1 MPTKHVGTPVP
12 GTQVSVPGSFAY
24 REETVVRLD
33 RAATKLLALVSTV
46 GVISALA
53 VTSAVPAGAATSTGP
68 RSQAI
73 VALAGDGAVSVPGL
87 HVQAVLAGV
96 NSEIVDGTLAQL
108 AQLAATPGVLGV
120 EPNVTA
126 HLESNSFGGHD
137 ASDSNNSDS
146 NDSGSNNSGSNN
158 SGSDGPG
165 HGNGPTLL
173 PPVVAPVTPPVTDP
187 SATSAGPLSPVS
199 VPSVGVIASSTLGGL
214 AGNPRAGRGVTVA
227 LIDTGVADTAALNRA
242 SGRLVDAVDTSGLN
256 TPNGHVQDNGVFT
269 DNYGHGT
276 FMASLIAGGQVPG
289 SGSNGLGIAPG
300 ATVDVVKV
308 ADADGNTSLAAVMA
322 GLNWVA
328 THSDQVDVANL
339 SLSVDP
345 PATRYGI
352 DPLNFAVLLTRAAGV
367 TVVVA
372 AGNTP
377 GVVGDPGFGP
387 ASITVGAADTTGKSP
402 IVAPFSGYANVD
414 GISKPDVVAA
424 GVNILGEMPVNS
436 EISQEFP
443 NARQANGLFRGSGT
457 SQSTA
462 IVSGLAALYLQSHPS
477 ASPMQVKS
485 AIRDGASNIGG
496 SKADGQGL
504 VNVPNGNYGSNDTGE
519 QSLNLHQWFSTAP
532 LWGDLFTGGAFD
544 ARRWSARRWS
554 AAGWDARRWAA
565 VGFDARRWSDVTFD
579 ARLWSARMWGSRMW
593 ASRLWSASYWG
604 DSA

>member
-1 MPTKHVGTPVP
+1 
-12 GTQVSVPGSFAY
+12 
-24 REETVVRLD
+24 VRLD

-87 HVQAVLAGV
+87 NVQAVLAGV
-96 NSEIVDGTLAQL
+96 NSEIVDGTSAQL

-126 HLESNSFGGHD
+126 HLESNSFGGRD
-137 ASDSNNSDS
+137 ASDSNNSGS
-146 NDSGSNNSGSNN
+146 NSSGSN
-158 SGSDGPG
+158 GPG
-165 HGNGPTLL
+165 NGNGPTLL
-173 PPVVAPVTPPVTDP
+173 PPVTAPIIPPVTAPVVPPIVGPITLPGSDP

-199 VPSVGVIASSTLGGL
+199 VPSVGVIASTTLGGL

-256 TPNGHVQDNGVFT
+256 TPNGHVQENGVFS

-289 SGSNGLGIAPG
+289 SGGNGLGVAPG

-402 IVAPFSGYANVD
+402 IVAPFSGFANVD
-414 GISKPDVVAA
+414 GVSKPDVVAA
-424 GVNILGEMPVNS
+424 GVNILGEMPVGS

-443 NARQANGLFRGSGT
+443 NARQPSGLFRGSGT

-462 IVSGLAALYLQSHPS
+462 IVSGLAALYLQSHPK
-477 ASPMQVKS
+477 ASPFQVKS

-504 VNVPNGNYGSNDTGE
+504 VTVPNGNYGSNDTGE
-519 QSLNLHQWFSTAP
+519 QNLNVFQWFSTAP
-532 LWGDLFTGGAFD
+532 LWGDLFTSGAFD

-554 AAGWDARRWAA
+554 ASGWDARRWAA
-565 VGFDARRWSDVTFD
+565 VSFDARRWSDVTFD

>member
-1 MPTKHVGTPVP
+1 MS
-12 GTQVSVPGSFAY
+12 VSGSFAY

-46 GVISALA
+46 GVISAIT

-73 VALAGDGAVSVPGL
+73 VALAGNGAVSVPGL
-87 HVQAVLAGV
+87 HVQSVLAGV
-96 NSEIVDGTLAQL
+96 NSEVVDGTSAQL
-108 AQLAATPGVLGV
+108 AQLATTPGVLGV
-120 EPNVTA
+120 EANVTA
-126 HLESNSFGGHD
+126 HLESNSFGSRDVSDSDGSNGP
-137 ASDSNNSDS
+137 SDSN
-146 NDSGSNNSGSNN
+146 
-158 SGSDGPG
+158 
-165 HGNGPTLL
+165 GPTSIQ
-173 PPVVAPVTPPVTDP
+173 PTPAPVTVPGTDS
-187 SATSAGPLSPVS
+187 SATSAGPPAPIA
-199 VPSVGVIASSTLGGL
+199 VPSVGVVAPSTLGGI
-214 AGNPRAGRGVTVA
+214 AGSPWAGRGVTVA

-256 TPNGHVQDNGVFT
+256 TPNGHVLENGVFT

-289 SGSNGLGIAPG
+289 SGSTGLGVAPG
-300 ATVDVVKV
+300 ATIDVVKV

-387 ASITVGAADTTGKSP
+387 ASLTVGAADTTGASP
-402 IVAPFSGYANVD
+402 IVAPFSGFANVD

-424 GVNILGEMPVNS
+424 GVNILGEMPVGS
-436 EISQEFP
+436 EIDQQFP
-443 NARQANGLFRGSGT
+443 NARQPNGLFRGSGT

-477 ASPMQVKS
+477 ANPMQVKS
-485 AIRDGASNIGG
+485 AIRDAASSITGG
-496 SKADGQGL
+496 KSDGQGL
-504 VNVPNGNYGSNDTGE
+504 VTVPSGNYGSNDTGE
-519 QSLNLHQWFSTAP
+519 QNLNVRQFFSTAP

-565 VGFDARRWSDVTFD
+565 VSFDARRWSDVTFD

-604 DSA
+604 DSE

>member
-1 MPTKHVGTPVP
+1 M
-12 GTQVSVPGSFAY
+12 SVPGSFAY

-46 GVISALA
+46 GVISALT
-53 VTSAVPAGAATSTGP
+53 VTSAAATATAAATGP

-73 VALAGDGAVSVPGL
+73 VALSGDGAVSVPGL
-87 HVQAVLAGV
+87 HVQAVLSGV
-96 NSEIVDGTLAQL
+96 NSEIVDGTSAQL
-108 AQLAATPGVLGV
+108 AQLATTPGVLGV

-126 HLESNSFGGHD
+126 HLESNSFGGND
-137 ASDSNNSDS
+137 ASN
-146 NDSGSNNSGSNN
+146 SNNSGSNN
-158 SGSDGPG
+158 SGSDNSGPG
-165 HGNGPTLL
+165 NSGSDNSGPGNSANAPTLT
-173 PPVVAPVTPPVTDP
+173 PPVVAPIIPPIPGTDS
-187 SATSAGPLSPVS
+187 SATSDGPLAPVS
-199 VPSVGVIASSTLGGL
+199 VPSVGVIASSTLGGV
-214 AGNPRAGRGVTVA
+214 AGSPHAGRGVTVA

-256 TPNGHVQDNGVFT
+256 TPNGHVQENGIFT

-289 SGSNGLGIAPG
+289 SGNNGLGVAPG

-352 DPLNFAVLLTRAAGV
+352 DPLNFAVQLTRSAGV

-377 GVVGDPGFGP
+377 GAVGDPGFGP
-387 ASITVGAADTTGKSP
+387 ASLTVGAADTTGASP
-402 IVAPFSGYANVD
+402 IVAPFSGFANVD
-414 GISKPDVVAA
+414 GVSKPDVVAA
-424 GVNILGEMPVNS
+424 GVNILGEMPLGS

-443 NARQANGLFRGSGT
+443 NARQPNGLFRGSGT

-477 ASPMQVKS
+477 ASPLQVKS
-485 AIRDGASNIGG
+485 AIRGGASSISGDA
-496 SKADGQGL
+496 SDGQGL
-504 VNVPNGNYGSNDTGE
+504 VSIPNGNSGSNNTGE
-519 QSLNLHQWFSTAP
+519 QDLNVRQWLATAP
-532 LWGDLFTGGAFD
+532 MWGDLFTGGAFD

-554 AAGWDARRWAA
+554 ATGWDARRWAD
-565 VGFDARRWSDVTFD
+565 VSFDARRWSDVTFD

-593 ASRLWSASYWG
+593 GSRLWSASYWG
-604 DSA
+604 DSE

>member
-1 MPTKHVGTPVP
+1 MT
-12 GTQVSVPGSFAY
+12 VPGSFAY

-53 VTSAVPAGAATSTGP
+53 VTSAAPAGAATSTGP

-73 VALAGDGAVSVPGL
+73 VALAGDGSVSVPGL
-87 HVQAVLAGV
+87 HVQSVLGGV
-96 NSEIVDGTLAQL
+96 DSEIVDGTAAQL

-120 EPNVTA
+120 EANVTA
-126 HLESNSFGGHD
+126 HLESNSFGGRD
-137 ASDSNNSDS
+137 VSDSDGSNGSSDS
-146 NDSGSNNSGSNN
+146 GGSG
-158 SGSDGPG
+158 
-165 HGNGPTLL
+165 GPTSG
-173 PPVVAPVTPPVTDP
+173 PSNAPTVTPPITAPIVAPTTDP
-187 SATSAGPLSPVS
+187 GTNSPPPATAPLAV
-199 VPSVGVIASSTLGGL
+199 VPSVGVVAPSTLGGI
-214 AGNPRAGRGVTVA
+214 AGSPRAGRGVTIA

-256 TPNGHVQDNGVFT
+256 TPNGQVLENGVFT

-289 SGSNGLGIAPG
+289 SGSTGLGVAPG
-300 ATVDVVKV
+300 ATIDVVKV

-328 THSDQVDVANL
+328 THSDQVDIANL

-352 DPLNFAVLLTRAAGV
+352 DPLNFAVALTRGAGV

-387 ASITVGAADTTGKSP
+387 ASLTVGAADTTGASP
-402 IVAPFSGYANVD
+402 IVAPFSGFANVD
-414 GISKPDVVAA
+414 GVSKPDVVAA
-424 GVNILGEMPVNS
+424 GVNILGEMPVGS
-436 EISQEFP
+436 EIDQQFP
-443 NARQANGLFRGSGT
+443 NARQPNGLFRGSGT

-462 IVSGLAALYLQSHPS
+462 IVSGLAALYLQSHPW
-477 ASPMQVKS
+477 ANPLQVKS
-485 AIRDGASNIGG
+485 AIRDAASSITSGK
-496 SKADGQGL
+496 SDGQGL
-504 VNVPNGNYGSNDTGE
+504 VSVPTGNYGSNDTGE
-519 QSLNLHQWFSTAP
+519 QNLNYFQWFSTAP
-532 LWGDLFTGGAFD
+532 LWGNLFTGGAFD

-554 AAGWDARRWAA
+554 ASGWDARRWAS
-565 VGFDARRWSDVTFD
+565 VTFDARLWSDVTFD
-579 ARLWSARMWGSRMW
+579 SRLWSARMWGSRMW

-604 DSA
+604 DSE

>member
-1 MPTKHVGTPVP
+1 
-12 GTQVSVPGSFAY
+12 
-24 REETVVRLD
+24 VRLD
-33 RAATKLLALVSTV
+33 RAATKLLALASTV

-96 NSEIVDGTLAQL
+96 NSEIVDGTSAQL

-126 HLESNSFGGHD
+126 HLESNSFGD
-137 ASDSNNSDS
+137 RDVSDSS
-146 NDSGSNNSGSNN
+146 DSGSSGSSN
-158 SGSDGPG
+158 
-165 HGNGPTLL
+165 GNGPTLL
-173 PPVVAPVTPPVTDP
+173 PPVTAPVIPPTTAPVVPPVVGPITLPDTDP
-187 SATSAGPLSPVS
+187 SATTAGPLAPIS

-214 AGNPRAGRGVTVA
+214 AGSPRAGRGVTVA

-256 TPNGHVQDNGVFT
+256 TPNGQVLENGVFT

-289 SGSNGLGIAPG
+289 SGSSGLGVAPG

-352 DPLNFAVLLTRAAGV
+352 DPLNFAVFLTRAAGV

-387 ASITVGAADTTGKSP
+387 ASITVGAADTTGASP
-402 IVAPFSGYANVD
+402 TVAPFSGFANVD
-414 GISKPDVVAA
+414 GVSKPDVVAA
-424 GVNILGEMPVNS
+424 GVNILGEMPVGS
-436 EISQEFP
+436 EIDQEFP

-477 ASPMQVKS
+477 ASPLQVKS
-485 AIRDGASNIGG
+485 AIRDSASSIASGK
-496 SKADGQGL
+496 SDGQGL
-504 VNVPNGNYGSNDTGE
+504 VTIPTGNYGSNDTGE
-519 QSLNLHQWFSTAP
+519 QNLNLRQFLSTAP
-532 LWGDLFTGGAFD
+532 LWGNLFTGGAFD

-554 AAGWDARRWAA
+554 AGGWDARRWAS
-565 VGFDARRWSDVTFD
+565 VTFDARLWSDVTFD
-579 ARLWSARMWGSRMW
+579 SRLWSARMWGSRMW

>member
-1 MPTKHVGTPVP
+1 M
-12 GTQVSVPGSFAY
+12 
-24 REETVVRLD
+24 RLD

-46 GVISALA
+46 GVISALT
-53 VTSAVPAGAATSTGP
+53 VTSAASAGAATSSGP

-87 HVQAVLAGV
+87 HVQSVLAGV
-96 NSEIVDGTLAQL
+96 DSEIVDGTSAQL

-120 EPNVTA
+120 EPNVSA
-126 HLESNSFGGHD
+126 HLESDSFGGRD
-137 ASDSNNSDS
+137 VTDPN
-146 NDSGSNNSGSNN
+146 GSNGPGNGSNA
-158 SGSDGPG
+158 GPG
-165 HGNGPTLL
+165 DGNGPAL
-173 PPVVAPVTPPVTDP
+173 PGTD
-187 SATSAGPLSPVS
+187 SAATSAGPLSPVA
-199 VPSVGVIASSTLGGL
+199 VPSVGVIASSTLGGI
-214 AGNPRAGRGVTVA
+214 AGSPRAGRGVTVA
-227 LIDTGVADTAALNRA
+227 LIDTGVADTAALNRD

-256 TPNGHVQDNGVFT
+256 TPNGHVQENGVFT

-289 SGSNGLGIAPG
+289 SGSTGLGVAPG
-300 ATVDVVKV
+300 ATIDVVKV
-308 ADADGNTSLAAVMA
+308 ADANGNTSLAAVMA

-377 GVVGDPGFGP
+377 GVVGDPGFGA
-387 ASITVGAADTTGKSP
+387 ASLTVGAADTTGASP
-402 IVAPFSGYANVD
+402 IVAPFSGFANVD
-414 GISKPDVVAA
+414 GVSKPDVVAA
-424 GVNILGEMPVNS
+424 GVNILGEMPVGS
-436 EISQEFP
+436 LIDQEFP
-443 NARQANGLFRGSGT
+443 NARQPSGLFRGSGT

-462 IVSGLAALYLQSHPS
+462 IVTGLAALYLQSHPS
-477 ASPMQVKS
+477 ANPLQVKS
-485 AIRDGASNIGG
+485 AIRSAASSISTGR
-496 SKADGQGL
+496 SDGQGL
-504 VNVPNGNYGSNDTGE
+504 VALPSGNSGANNTGE
-519 QSLNLHQWFSTAP
+519 QNLNYFQWFSTAP

-554 AAGWDARRWAA
+554 ASGWDARRWAA
-565 VGFDARRWSDVTFD
+565 VTFDARRWSDVTFD

-593 ASRLWSASYWG
+593 GSRMWSASYWG
-604 DSA
+604 DIT

>member
-1 MPTKHVGTPVP
+1 M
-12 GTQVSVPGSFAY
+12 SVPGSFAY

-46 GVISALA
+46 GVVSALT
-53 VTSAVPAGAATSTGP
+53 VTSAASASAATSTGP

-87 HVQAVLAGV
+87 HVQSVLGGV
-96 NSEIVDGTLAQL
+96 NSEIVDGTAAQL

-120 EPNVTA
+120 EANVAA
-126 HLESNSFGGHD
+126 HLESNSFGGGD
-137 ASDSNNSDS
+137 V
-146 NDSGSNNSGSNN
+146 SGSNGSTGSGNSGNSGNSGSSDGSGNGSN
-158 SGSDGPG
+158 SGPG
-165 HGNGPTLL
+165 NAPTLI
-173 PPVVAPVTPPVTDP
+173 PPITAPITVPGTTS
-187 SATSAGPLSPVS
+187 SATTAGPLAPVA
-199 VPSVGVIASSTLGGL
+199 VPSVGVIASSTLGGI
-214 AGNPRAGRGVTVA
+214 AGSPRAGRGVTVA
-227 LIDTGVADTAALNRA
+227 LIDTGVTDTAALNRA

-256 TPNGHVQDNGVFT
+256 TPNGHVQENGVFT

-289 SGSNGLGIAPG
+289 SGSSGLGVAPG
-300 ATVDVVKV
+300 ATIDVVKV

-328 THSDQVDVANL
+328 THSDQVDIANL

-352 DPLNFAVLLTRAAGV
+352 DPLNFAVLLTRASGV

-387 ASITVGAADTTGKSP
+387 ASLTVGAADTTGASP
-402 IVAPFSGYANVD
+402 IVAPFSGFANVD
-414 GISKPDVVAA
+414 GVSKPDVVAA
-424 GVNILGEMPVNS
+424 GVNILGEMPVGS
-436 EISQEFP
+436 EIDQQFP
-443 NARQANGLFRGSGT
+443 NARQPSGLFRGSGT

-477 ASPMQVKS
+477 AGPMQVKS
-485 AIRDGASNIGG
+485 AIRDAASSITGG
-496 SKADGQGL
+496 KSDGQGL
-504 VNVPNGNYGSNDTGE
+504 VTVPSGNYGSNDTGE
-519 QSLNLHQWFSTAP
+519 QNLNVFQWFSTAP
-532 LWGDLFTGGAFD
+532 LWGDLFTSGALD
-544 ARRWSARRWS
+544 ARRWSARRWN
-554 AAGWDARRWAA
+554 AGGWDARRWAA
-565 VGFDARRWSDVTFD
+565 VSFDARRWSDVTFD

-593 ASRLWSASYWG
+593 GSRLWSASYWG
-604 DSA
+604 DSE

>member
-1 MPTKHVGTPVP
+1 M
-12 GTQVSVPGSFAY
+12 SVPGSFAY
-24 REETVVRLD
+24 REETAVRLD

-46 GVISALA
+46 GVVSALT
-53 VTSAVPAGAATSTGP
+53 VTSAASAGAATSTGP

-87 HVQAVLAGV
+87 HVQSVLAGV
-96 NSEIVDGTLAQL
+96 DSEIVDGTAAQL
-108 AQLAATPGVLGV
+108 AQLAATPGVIGV

-137 ASDSNNSDS
+137 SSDS
-146 NDSGSNNSGSNN
+146 NDSSGPGNGSGD
-158 SGSDGPG
+158 GSDS
-165 HGNGPTLL
+165 GPT
-173 PPVVAPVTPPVTDP
+173 APISVDPTTPAADP
-187 SATSAGPLSPVS
+187 SATTAGPLAPVA
-199 VPSVGVIASSTLGGL
+199 VPSVGVVAPSTLGGI
-214 AGNPRAGRGVTVA
+214 AGSPRAGRGVTVA
-227 LIDTGVADTAALNRA
+227 LIDTGVADTDALNR
-242 SGRLVDAVDTSGLN
+242 STGRLVDAVDTSGLN
-256 TPNGHVQDNGVFT
+256 TPNGHVQENGVFT
-269 DNYGHGT
+269 DTYGHGT

-289 SGSNGLGIAPG
+289 SGSTGLGVAPG
-300 ATVDVVKV
+300 ATIDVVKV

-328 THSDQVDVANL
+328 THSDQIDVANL

-352 DPLNFAVLLTRAAGV
+352 DPLNFAVTLTRAAGV

-387 ASITVGAADTTGKSP
+387 ASLTVGAADTTAGGSP
-402 IVAPFSGYANVD
+402 IVAPFSGFANVD
-414 GISKPDVVAA
+414 GVSKPDVVAA
-424 GVNILGEMPVNS
+424 GVNLLGEMPVGS
-436 EISQEFP
+436 EIDQQYP
-443 NARQANGLFRGSGT
+443 NARQPSGLFRGSGT

-477 ASPMQVKS
+477 ASPQQVKS
-485 AIRDGASNIGG
+485 AIRDAASSIAGG
-496 SKADGQGL
+496 RADGQGL
-504 VNVPNGNYGSNDTGE
+504 VAIPSGNYGSNDTGE
-519 QSLNLHQWFSTAP
+519 QNLNFRQWFSTAP

-554 AAGWDARRWAA
+554 AGGWDARRWAA
-565 VGFDARRWSDVTFD
+565 VSFDARRWSDVTFD

-593 ASRLWSASYWG
+593 GSRLWSASYWG

>member
-1 MPTKHVGTPVP
+1 M
-12 GTQVSVPGSFAY
+12 SVPGSFAY

-46 GVISALA
+46 GVISAIT

-68 RSQAI
+68 RTQAI
-73 VALAGDGAVSVPGL
+73 VALAADGSISVPGL
-87 HVQAVLAGV
+87 HVQSVLAGV
-96 NSEIVDGTLAQL
+96 HSEIVDGTSAQL

-120 EPNVTA
+120 EQNVTA
-126 HLESNSFGGHD
+126 HLESNSFGGRD
-137 ASDSNNSDS
+137 VSDSDGSNGSGNSSGPGNSGGSGSGTNSDS
-146 NDSGSNNSGSNN
+146 GSGSGSNSGPSA
-158 SGSDGPG
+158 GPG
-165 HGNGPTLL
+165 NAPTLL
-173 PPVVAPVTPPVTDP
+173 PPITAPITAPGT
-187 SATSAGPLSPVS
+187 STATSAGPPAPVA
-199 VPSVGVIASSTLGGL
+199 VPSVGVVASSTLGGI
-214 AGNPRAGRGVTVA
+214 AGSPRAGRGVTVA

-256 TPNGHVQDNGVFT
+256 TPNGHVQENGVFT

-289 SGSNGLGIAPG
+289 SGNSGLGVAPG

-387 ASITVGAADTTGKSP
+387 ASITVGAADTTGTSP
-402 IVAPFSGYANVD
+402 IVAPFSGFANVD
-414 GISKPDVVAA
+414 GVSKPDVVAA
-424 GVNILGEMPVNS
+424 GVNILGEMPVGS
-436 EISQEFP
+436 EIDQQFP
-443 NARQANGLFRGSGT
+443 NARQPSGLFRGSGT

-477 ASPMQVKS
+477 AGPMQVKS
-485 AIRDGASNIGG
+485 AIRDAASSISSGK
-496 SKADGQGL
+496 SDGQGL
-504 VNVPNGNYGSNDTGE
+504 VTVPSGNYGSNDTGE
-519 QSLNLHQWFSTAP
+519 QNLNFFQWFSTAP

-554 AAGWDARRWAA
+554 ATGWDARRWAS
-565 VGFDARRWSDVTFD
+565 VNFDARRWSDVTFD

-593 ASRLWSASYWG
+593 ASRMWSASYWG
-604 DSA
+604 DNT

>member
-1 MPTKHVGTPVP
+1 
-12 GTQVSVPGSFAY
+12 
-24 REETVVRLD
+24 VRLD

-87 HVQAVLAGV
+87 NVQAVLAAV
-96 NSEIVDGTLAQL
+96 NSEIVDGTSAQL

-126 HLESNSFGGHD
+126 HLESNSFGGRD
-137 ASDSNNSDS
+137 ASDSNNSGS
-146 NDSGSNNSGSNN
+146 NSSGSN
-158 SGSDGPG
+158 GPG
-165 HGNGPTLL
+165 NGNGPTLL
-173 PPVVAPVTPPVTDP
+173 PPVTAPIIPPVTAPVVPPIVGPITLPGSDP

-199 VPSVGVIASSTLGGL
+199 VPSVGVIASTTLGGL

-256 TPNGHVQDNGVFT
+256 TPNGHVQENGVFS

-289 SGSNGLGIAPG
+289 SGGNGLGVAPG

-402 IVAPFSGYANVD
+402 IVAPFSGFANVD
-414 GISKPDVVAA
+414 GVSKPDVVAA
-424 GVNILGEMPVNS
+424 GVNILGEMPVGS

-443 NARQANGLFRGSGT
+443 NARQPSGLFRGSGT

-462 IVSGLAALYLQSHPS
+462 IVSGLAALYLQSHPK
-477 ASPMQVKS
+477 ASPFQVKS

-504 VNVPNGNYGSNDTGE
+504 VTVPNGNYGSNDTGE
-519 QSLNLHQWFSTAP
+519 QNLNVFQWFSTAP
-532 LWGDLFTGGAFD
+532 LWGDLFTSGAFD

-554 AAGWDARRWAA
+554 ASGWDARRWAA
-565 VGFDARRWSDVTFD
+565 VSFDARRWSDVTFD

>member
-1 MPTKHVGTPVP
+1 M
-12 GTQVSVPGSFAY
+12 
-24 REETVVRLD
+24 RLD

-46 GVISALA
+46 GVVSALT
-53 VTSAVPAGAATSTGP
+53 VTSAAAAGAATSAGP

-87 HVQAVLAGV
+87 HVQSVLAGV
-96 NSEIVDGTLAQL
+96 DSEIVDGTSAQL

-120 EPNVTA
+120 EANVSA
-126 HLESNSFGGHD
+126 HLESNSFGGRD
-137 ASDSNNSDS
+137 VTDPN
-146 NDSGSNNSGSNN
+146 GSNGSGNDGSNAA
-158 SGSDGPG
+158 PG
-165 HGNGPTLL
+165 DGNGPTLN
-173 PPVVAPVTPPVTDP
+173 APAASPGSD
-187 SATSAGPLSPVS
+187 SAATSAGPLSPVA
-199 VPSVGVIASSTLGGL
+199 VPSVGVTASSTLGGS
-214 AGNPRAGRGVTVA
+214 AGSPRAGRGVTVA

-256 TPNGHVQDNGVFT
+256 TQNGHVQENGVFT

-289 SGSNGLGIAPG
+289 SGDTGLGVAPG
-300 ATVDVVKV
+300 ATIDVVKV
-308 ADADGNTSLAAVMA
+308 ADSDGNTSLAAVMA

-387 ASITVGAADTTGKSP
+387 ASLTVGAADTTGASP
-402 IVAPFSGYANVD
+402 IVAPFSGFANVD
-414 GISKPDVVAA
+414 GVTKPDVVAA
-424 GVNILGEMPVNS
+424 GVNILGEMPVGS
-436 EISQEFP
+436 VIDQEFP
-443 NARQANGLFRGSGT
+443 NARQPSGLFRGSGT

-477 ASPMQVKS
+477 ASPLQVKS
-485 AIRDGASNIGG
+485 AIRNAASSIANGK
-496 SKADGQGL
+496 SDGQGL
-504 VNVPNGNYGSNDTGE
+504 VAVPSGNGSNNGSNNTGE
-519 QSLNLHQWFSTAP
+519 QSLNVRQWFSTAP
-532 LWGDLFTGGAFD
+532 LWGDLFTSGTFD

-554 AAGWDARRWAA
+554 ASGWDARRWAA

-579 ARLWSARMWGSRMW
+579 ARLWSARMWGSRLW
-593 ASRLWSASYWG
+593 ASRLWAASYWG
-604 DSA
+604 DNT

>member
-1 MPTKHVGTPVP
+1 M
-12 GTQVSVPGSFAY
+12 SVPGSFAY

-87 HVQAVLAGV
+87 HVQTVLAGV
-96 NSEIVDGTLAQL
+96 NSEIVDGTSAQL

-126 HLESNSFGGHD
+126 HLESNTFGGND
-137 ASDSNNSDS
+137 ASDSRNSDS
-146 NDSGSNNSGSNN
+146 NKSGSNGSSN
-158 SGSDGPG
+158 
-165 HGNGPTLL
+165 GNGPTVVPPVTAPDL
-173 PPVVAPVTPPVTDP
+173 PPIVGPITGPGTDP
-187 SATSAGPLSPVS
+187 SATSAGPLTPVS
-199 VPSVGVIASSTLGGL
+199 VPSVGVVASSTLGGL
-214 AGNPRAGRGVTVA
+214 AGDPRAGSGVTVA

-289 SGSNGLGIAPG
+289 SGDGGLGVAPG

-387 ASITVGAADTTGKSP
+387 ASLTVGAADTTGASP
-402 IVAPFSGYANVD
+402 IVAPFSGFANVD
-414 GISKPDVVAA
+414 GVSKPDVVAA
-424 GVNILGEMPVNS
+424 GVNILGEMPVGS

-443 NARQANGLFRGSGT
+443 NARQPNGLFRGSGT

-477 ASPMQVKS
+477 ASPLQVKS
-485 AIRDGASNIGG
+485 AIRDAASSIGG
-496 SKADGQGL
+496 GKADGQGL
-504 VNVPNGNYGSNDTGE
+504 VNVPTGNYRSNDTGE
-519 QSLNLHQWFSTAP
+519 QSLNVFRWFSTAP

-544 ARRWSARRWS
+544 ARRWSARRWNS
-554 AAGWDARRWAA
+554 AGWDARRWAA
-565 VGFDARRWSDVTFD
+565 VSFDARRWSDVTFD

-604 DSA
+604 DST

>member
-1 MPTKHVGTPVP
+1 M
-12 GTQVSVPGSFAY
+12 SVPGSFAY
-24 REETVVRLD
+24 REETAVRLD

-46 GVISALA
+46 GVISAIA
-53 VTSAVPAGAATSTGP
+53 VTSAVPAGAATATGP

-73 VALAGDGAVSVPGL
+73 IALAGDGAVSVPGL
-87 HVQAVLAGV
+87 HVQSVLAGV
-96 NSEIVDGTLAQL
+96 DSEIVDGTSAQL

-126 HLESNSFGGHD
+126 HLESNSFGANDSSGSAD
-137 ASDSNNSDS
+137 PNGSGSGSGSGSGNGNGGTGSGDDSNS
-146 NDSGSNNSGSNN
+146 
-158 SGSDGPG
+158 
-165 HGNGPTLL
+165 GPTT
-173 PPVVAPVTPPVTDP
+173 PIVVSPTTPATDP
-187 SATSAGPLSPVS
+187 SATTAGPLAPVE
-199 VPSVGVIASSTLGGL
+199 VPSVGVIASSTLGGI

-256 TPNGHVQDNGVFT
+256 TPNGHVQENGVFT

-289 SGSNGLGIAPG
+289 SGGSGLGVAPG

-352 DPLNFAVLLTRAAGV
+352 DPLNFAVFLTRAAGV

-387 ASITVGAADTTGKSP
+387 ASLTVGAADTTTGGSP
-402 IVAPFSGYANVD
+402 IVAPFSGFANVD
-414 GISKPDVVAA
+414 GVSKPDVVAA
-424 GVNILGEMPVNS
+424 GVNILGEMPVGS
-436 EISQEFP
+436 EIDQEFP

-477 ASPMQVKS
+477 ASPLQVKS
-485 AIRDGASNIGG
+485 AIRDAASSIAGG
-496 SKADGQGL
+496 KSDGQGL
-504 VNVPNGNYGSNDTGE
+504 VAIPTGNYGSNDTGE
-519 QSLNLHQWFSTAP
+519 QGLNLRQFLSTAP

-554 AAGWDARRWAA
+554 AGGWDARRWAA
-565 VGFDARRWSDVTFD
+565 VSFDARRWSDVTFD

>member
-1 MPTKHVGTPVP
+1 
-12 GTQVSVPGSFAY
+12 
-24 REETVVRLD
+24 VRLD

-46 GVISALA
+46 GVISALT
-53 VTSAVPAGAATSTGP
+53 VTSAASAGAATPTGP

-87 HVQAVLAGV
+87 HVQSVLAGV
-96 NSEIVDGTLAQL
+96 NSEIVDGTSAQL
-108 AQLAATPGVLGV
+108 AQLATTPGVLGV

-126 HLESNSFGGHD
+126 HLESNSFGGRD
-137 ASDSNNSDS
+137 VSDSSNSD
-146 NDSGSNNSGSNN
+146 GSN
-158 SGSDGPG
+158 GPG
-165 HGNGPTLL
+165 NASTLTPPIAAPIL
-173 PPVVAPVTPPVTDP
+173 PPVTIPGTAST
-187 SATSAGPLSPVS
+187 ATTAGPLAPVA
-199 VPSVGVIASSTLGGL
+199 VPSVGVIASSTLGGI
-214 AGNPRAGRGVTVA
+214 AGSPHAGRGVTVA

-256 TPNGHVQDNGVFT
+256 TPNGHVQENGVFT

-289 SGSNGLGIAPG
+289 SGSNGLGVAPG
-300 ATVDVVKV
+300 ATIDVVKV

-352 DPLNFAVLLTRAAGV
+352 DPLNFAVFLTRAAGV

-387 ASITVGAADTTGKSP
+387 SSLTVGAADTTGASP
-402 IVAPFSGYANVD
+402 IVAPFSGFANVD
-414 GISKPDVVAA
+414 GVSKPDVVAA
-424 GVNILGEMPVNS
+424 GVNILGEMPVGS
-436 EISQEFP
+436 EIDQEFP
-443 NARQANGLFRGSGT
+443 NARQPDGLFRGSGT

-477 ASPMQVKS
+477 ASPLQVKS
-485 AIRDGASNIGG
+485 AIRDSASSITNGK
-496 SKADGQGL
+496 SDGQGL
-504 VNVPNGNYGSNDTGE
+504 VTVPNGSYGSNDTGE
-519 QSLNLHQWFSTAP
+519 QSLNVFQWFSTAP
-532 LWGDLFTGGAFD
+532 LWGDLFTGGALD

-554 AAGWDARRWAA
+554 AAGWDARRWAS
-565 VGFDARRWSDVTFD
+565 VSFDARRWSDVTFD

-593 ASRLWSASYWG
+593 ASRMWSASYWG
-604 DSA
+604 DTT

>member
-1 MPTKHVGTPVP
+1 VGT
-12 GTQVSVPGSFAY
+12 TVPGSFAY

-46 GVISALA
+46 GVISALT
-53 VTSAVPAGAATSTGP
+53 VTSAAATSAAASTGP

-87 HVQAVLAGV
+87 HVQSVLAGV
-96 NSEIVDGTLAQL
+96 NSEIVDGTSAQL
-108 AQLAATPGVLGV
+108 AELATTPGVLGV

-137 ASDSNNSDS
+137 ASDSS
-146 NDSGSNNSGSNN
+146 NSGSSNPGSSNPGSGN
-158 SGSDGPG
+158 SGSGNSGSGNSGPG
-165 HGNGPTLL
+165 DAPTLL
-173 PPVVAPVTPPVTDP
+173 PPVVAPIIPPIVDPGTDS
-187 SATSAGPLSPVS
+187 SATSAGPLAPVS

-214 AGNPRAGRGVTVA
+214 AGSPRAGRGVTVA

-256 TPNGHVQDNGVFT
+256 TPNGHVQENGVFT

-289 SGSNGLGIAPG
+289 SDNNGLGVAPG
-300 ATVDVVKV
+300 ATIDVVKV

-387 ASITVGAADTTGKSP
+387 ASLTVGAADTTGASP
-402 IVAPFSGYANVD
+402 IVAPFSGFANVD
-414 GISKPDVVAA
+414 GVSKPDVVAA
-424 GVNILGEMPVNS
+424 GVNILGEMPVGS

-443 NARQANGLFRGSGT
+443 NARQPSGLFRGSGT

-477 ASPMQVKS
+477 ASPLQVKS
-485 AIRDGASNIGG
+485 AIRDSASSISGG
-496 SKADGQGL
+496 KSDGQGL
-504 VNVPNGNYGSNDTGE
+504 VSVPNGNYGSNDTGE
-519 QSLNLHQWFSTAP
+519 QNLNVRQWFATAP
-532 LWGDLFTGGAFD
+532 MWGDLFTGGAFD

-554 AAGWDARRWAA
+554 AAGWDARRWAD
-565 VGFDARRWSDVTFD
+565 VSFDARRWSDVTFD

>member
-1 MPTKHVGTPVP
+1 MTAPIVP
-12 GTQVSVPGSFAY
+12 P
-24 REETVVRLD
+24 
-33 RAATKLLALVSTV
+33 
-46 GVISALA
+46 I
-53 VTSAVPAGAATSTGP
+53 
-68 RSQAI
+68 
-73 VALAGDGAVSVPGL
+73 
-87 HVQAVLAGV
+87 
-96 NSEIVDGTLAQL
+96 
-108 AQLAATPGVLGV
+108 
-120 EPNVTA
+120 
-126 HLESNSFGGHD
+126 
-137 ASDSNNSDS
+137 
-146 NDSGSNNSGSNN
+146 
-158 SGSDGPG
+158 
-165 HGNGPTLL
+165 
-173 PPVVAPVTPPVTDP
+173 TDP

-214 AGNPRAGRGVTVA
+214 AGSPRAGRGVTVA

-256 TPNGHVQDNGVFT
+256 TPNGHVQENGVFT

-289 SGSNGLGIAPG
+289 SGSNGLGVAPG

-352 DPLNFAVLLTRAAGV
+352 DPLNFAVFLTRAAGV

-387 ASITVGAADTTGKSP
+387 ASITVGAADTTGASP
-402 IVAPFSGYANVD
+402 IVAPFSGFANVD
-414 GISKPDVVAA
+414 GVSKPDVVAA
-424 GVNILGEMPVNS
+424 GVNILGEMPVGS
-436 EISQEFP
+436 EIDQEFP
-443 NARQANGLFRGSGT
+443 NARQPNGLFRGSGT

-477 ASPMQVKS
+477 ASPLQVKS
-485 AIRDGASNIGG
+485 AIRDSASSITGG
-496 SKADGQGL
+496 KSDGQGL
-504 VNVPNGNYGSNDTGE
+504 VSVPNGNYGSNDTGE
-519 QSLNLHQWFSTAP
+519 QNLNLRQFLSTAP

-554 AAGWDARRWAA
+554 AGGWDARRWAA
-565 VGFDARRWSDVTFD
+565 VSFDARRWSDVTFD